1 MARRLAGKDEKG
13 KQRGLEGTSS
23 ARALSQVHVV
33 RATKNPRMQ
42 WSLPPR
48 GE

>member
-1 MARRLAGKDEKG
+1 MARRPAGKDEKG
-13 KQRGLEGTSS
+13 KQRGFEGTFS
-23 ARALSQVHVV
+23 ARALSQVHVL
-33 RATKNPRMQ
+33 RATENPRMQ